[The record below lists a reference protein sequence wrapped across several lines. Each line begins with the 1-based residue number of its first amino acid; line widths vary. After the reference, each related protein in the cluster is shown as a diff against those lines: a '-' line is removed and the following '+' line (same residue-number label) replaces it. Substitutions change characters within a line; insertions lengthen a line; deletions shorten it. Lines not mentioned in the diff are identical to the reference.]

1 MEDECV
7 ICSHWPAWLRPT
19 MRTAID
25 RVPVRKRVCDECLKA
40 FYHHLRLCATVR
52 GQDTIKPWQL
62 YRTNVDGKLQ
72 EKLAEAVSR
81 EELWKIHKRRPDY
94 NYGIAT
100 VDVEL
105 AKEALPALSR

>member
-1 MEDECV
+1 MDDECV
-7 ICSHWPAWLRPT
+7 ICGHGPTSLRPT

-25 RVPVRKRVCDECLKA
+25 RVPVRRWVCDECLKA
-40 FYHHLRLCATVR
+40 FYRHLRLYAAVR
-52 GQDTIKPWQL
+52 DRDTIKPWQL

-72 EKLAEAVSR
+72 EKLAEAASR
-81 EELWKIHKRRPDY
+81 GELWKIHKRRPDY

>member
-1 MEDECV
+1 
-7 ICSHWPAWLRPT
+7 

-72 EKLAEAVSR
+72 EKLAEAASR
-81 EELWKIHKRRPDY
+81 GELWKIHKRRPDY

-105 AKEALPALSR
+105 AKEALPALSH